1 MSAPLCL
8 LPAPLARLDARR
20 GHTEWFVFNRAGL
33 ARAMTLAGFAVDA
46 RTGVL
51 RDRPGPAV
59 VRGSLSMR
67 TRASHALGILGRSAA
82 VRGTVR

>member
-1 MSAPLCL
+1 
-8 LPAPLARLDARR
+8 
-20 GHTEWFVFNRAGL
+20 VFNRAGL
-33 ARAMTLAGFAVDA
+33 ARAMTLGGFAVDS
-46 RTGVL
+46 RTPVL

-59 VRGSLSMR
+59 LPGGLSVR